1 MRDNRNETYQ
11 KMMKTAKRIALEILI
26 SLPVCIIFG
35 YLTRNLITNDFLQIV
50 CFIVIMGVAVLIG
63 ELAYKRK
70 QQKKEAQEILN
81 PKKDVFK

>member
-11 KMMKTAKRIALEILI
+11 KMMKTAKRIAIEILI
-26 SLPVCIIFG
+26 SLPVCVIFA
-35 YLTRNLITNDFLQIV
+35 YLTRNVITSDFLQIV

-63 ELAYKRK
+63 ELAYKHK

>member
-26 SLPVCIIFG
+26 SLLICIIFA

-50 CFIVIMGVAVLIG
+50 CFMVIMAVAVLIG
-63 ELAYKRK
+63 ELVYKRK
-70 QQKKEAQEILN
+70 QQKKQAQEILN

>member
-11 KMMKTAKRIALEILI
+11 NMMKTAKRIAIEILI
-26 SLPVCIIFG
+26 SLPVCLVFA
-35 YLTRNLITNDFLQIV
+35 YLTRNVITSDVLQII
-50 CFIVIMGVAVLIG
+50 CFMVIMGVAVLIG

-70 QQKKEAQEILN
+70 QQKKQAQEILN

>member
-1 MRDNRNETYQ
+1 MRDNRNESYQ
-11 KMMKTAKRIALEILI
+11 KMMKTAKRIAFEILI
-26 SLPVCIIFG
+26 SLPVCIIFA
-35 YLTRNLITNDFLQIV
+35 YLTRNLITSDALQIV

-70 QQKKEAQEILN
+70 QQKKLAQEILN

>member
-1 MRDNRNETYQ
+1 MRDNRNEAY
-11 KMMKTAKRIALEILI
+11 KAIMKNAKRIALEILI
-26 SLPVCIIFG
+26 SLPVCVIFA
-35 YLTRNLITNDFLQIV
+35 YLTRNVITSDFLQIL

-70 QQKKEAQEILN
+70 QQKKQAQEILK

>member
-11 KMMKTAKRIALEILI
+11 KVMKTAKRIALEILI
-26 SLPVCIIFG
+26 SLPICIVFA
-35 YLTRNLITNDFLQIV
+35 YLTRNLITSDVLQIV
-50 CFIVIMGVAVLIG
+50 CFMVIMAVAVLIG

-70 QQKKEAQEILN
+70 QQKKQAQEILN

>member
-11 KMMKTAKRIALEILI
+11 KMMKTAKRIAIEILI
-26 SLPVCIIFG
+26 SLPICIVFA
-35 YLTRNLITNDFLQIV
+35 YLTRNVITSDFLQVV

-63 ELAYKRK
+63 ELAYKHK

>member
-1 MRDNRNETYQ
+1 MRDNRNEAY
-11 KMMKTAKRIALEILI
+11 KAIMKNAKRIALEILI
-26 SLPVCIIFG
+26 SLPVCVIFA
-35 YLTRNLITNDFLQIV
+35 YLTRNVITSDFLQIL

>member
-1 MRDNRNETYQ
+1 MRDNRNESYQ
-11 KMMKTAKRIALEILI
+11 KMMKSAKRIAIEILI
-26 SLPVCIIFG
+26 SLPVCIIFA
-35 YLTRNLITNDFLQIV
+35 YLTRSVITSDALQIV

-70 QQKKEAQEILN
+70 QQKKQAQEILN

>member
-1 MRDNRNETYQ
+1 MRDNRNDAY
-11 KMMKTAKRIALEILI
+11 KAIMKNAKRIALEILI
-26 SLPVCIIFG
+26 SLPVCVIFA
-35 YLTRNLITNDFLQIV
+35 YLTRNVITSDFLQIL
-50 CFIVIMGVAVLIG
+50 CFMVIMGVAVLIG